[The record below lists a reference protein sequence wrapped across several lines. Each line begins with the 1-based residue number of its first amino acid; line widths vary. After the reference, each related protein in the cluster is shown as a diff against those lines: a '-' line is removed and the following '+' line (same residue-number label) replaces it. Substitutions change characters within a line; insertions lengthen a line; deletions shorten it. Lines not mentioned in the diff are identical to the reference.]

1 MSQTNLPSDGERHS
15 FYPEITAHTSGTL
28 QVSPVHTL
36 FYEEY
41 GNPDGKPVVIL
52 HGGPGG
58 GSNPTMARTHN
69 PEAYRII
76 LFDQRGSGRSTPHAS
91 LDQNTTWDLVDDIER
106 LRTHLGIERW
116 QVCGGSW
123 GSCLAIAY
131 AETHPARV
139 TELIMRGIF
148 TLRPRELHWF
158 YQEGTDAL
166 FPDAWEKFV
175 APIPEAER
183 GNLMAAY
190 YKRLTGDNEEEKIA
204 CARAWSVWE
213 GTTLSLY
220 EDPTRVSRFDDP
232 HFALAFARIE
242 CHYFMN
248 RGFFEPQD
256 QLIRQAHLLNGI
268 PGVIAQGRYDVVTPM
283 FTAWELAKV
292 WDSGELHIVPDAG
305 HTATEPGIVD
315 VMVRAADRFAG
326 I

>member
-1 MSQTNLPSDGERHS
+1 MSQTNLPSDGERRS

-123 GSCLAIAY
+123 GSCLGRDPSRPCDRADY
-131 AETHPARV
+131 A
-139 TELIMRGIF
+139 G
-148 TLRPRELHWF
+148 
-158 YQEGTDAL
+158 
-166 FPDAWEKFV
+166 
-175 APIPEAER
+175 
-183 GNLMAAY
+183 
-190 YKRLTGDNEEEKIA
+190 
-204 CARAWSVWE
+204 
-213 GTTLSLY
+213 
-220 EDPTRVSRFDDP
+220 
-232 HFALAFARIE
+232 
-242 CHYFMN
+242 YF
-248 RGFFEPQD
+248 
-256 QLIRQAHLLNGI
+256 H
-268 PGVIAQGRYDVVTPM
+268 VTPAG
-283 FTAWELAKV
+283 TALV
-292 WDSGELHIVPDAG
+292 LSGG
-305 HTATEPGIVD
+305 NR
-315 VMVRAADRFAG
+315 RALSRCLGKICGPHSRSRAR
-326 I
+326 